1 MLGWSGHVLQDHD
14 FCRLTEF
21 PDSVEPFSGFDM
33 QRIPELCVGGSRE
46 LFQCQDFSCEDT
58 GSEKPSDLTEVIAC
72 EEQSLDWN
80 PAFLEL
86 REDFHRMETEEQE
99 VVGARIRTRQESWT
113 WEGATRL
120 FHRHGKGVGPS
131 SQHLSHP
138 LRCCPP
144 LPLRHPLALM
154 GAGRQVGGKKIKVS

>member
-86 REDFHRMETEEQE
+86 REER
-99 VVGARIRTRQESWT
+99 V
-113 WEGATRL
+113 
-120 FHRHGKGVGPS
+120 
-131 SQHLSHP
+131 
-138 LRCCPP
+138 
-144 LPLRHPLALM
+144 
-154 GAGRQVGGKKIKVS
+154 